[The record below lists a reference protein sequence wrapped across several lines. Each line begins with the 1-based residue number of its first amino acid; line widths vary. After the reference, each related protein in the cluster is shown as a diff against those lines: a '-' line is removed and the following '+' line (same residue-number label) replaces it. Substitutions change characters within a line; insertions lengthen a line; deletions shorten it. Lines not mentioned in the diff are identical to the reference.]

1 MRVRDLGEWGLL
13 ERLLPRLQKPR
24 RGPVRVGPGDDAA
37 VLRLGGGL
45 WAFTA
50 DMLVEGVHF
59 DRAWTSGRDLGHKAL
74 AVNLSDLAAM
84 GDVEPLF
91 GLVSLGITPQT
102 PVNYVDNLYGGM
114 GKLARSLGFFLV
126 GGDTVRAPVLTVSLA
141 VAGRVRRPKGLFLR
155 SGARPGDA
163 LLATGTLGD
172 AAAGLRIVK
181 KKCQVP
187 NARRP
192 EKRANRSSWLDTCP
206 FPLDTDERFLV
217 RRLLR
222 PVPRLEWARRLAAW
236 GGVTSLMDSSDGL
249 WRSAEILCRA
259 SGVGACLEM
268 EKLPLSQA
276 LRRWAQAGHG
286 NPRDLALTGGEDYEL
301 IFTARPATARSLE
314 AMGWARVVGRITHRR
329 EGVRVLEQGRER
341 HVPRGFEHFL

>member
-13 ERLLPRLQKPR
+13 ERLLPRLQMPR

-91 GLVSLGITPQT
+91 GLVSLGITPQI

-172 AAAGLRIVK
+172 AAAGLRILK
-181 KKCQVP
+181 AWE
-187 NARRP
+187 ARGG
-192 EKRANRSSWLDTCP
+192 KREGKAKRFLKTSHLPPGTA
-206 FPLDTDERFLV
+206 ERFLV

-222 PVPRLEWARRLAAW
+222 PMPRLEWARRLAAR

-249 WRSAEILCRA
+249 WRSAAILCRA
-259 SGVGACLEM
+259 SGVGACLET